1 MRMEPVIRIP
11 RIRRPIFQAVPC
23 LSAPVRQMIRAGLCL
38 VAALAL
44 AGCAHEPPRRG
55 SAFTPEWTRE
65 IGAAQQIW
73 RNAEDDDGDDAENNV
88 IIGNEDGAR
97 VEIEDG
103 RPKIRMGQDGGL
115 EAGVQ
120 SGTGRVGYRWEW

>member
-1 MRMEPVIRIP
+1 MRMEPVISIL

-38 VAALAL
+38 VAALVL

-65 IGAAQQIW
+65 IGTAEQNL
-73 RNAEDDDGDDAENNV
+73 RNAEDDNGDDTKNNV

-103 RPKIRMGQDGGL
+103 SPRIRMGEDSGL

>member
-1 MRMEPVIRIP
+1 MIRLP
-11 RIRRPIFQAVPC
+11 RIRPRIFQASPR
-23 LSAPVRQMIRAGLCL
+23 LLALAPQAIWTGLC
-38 VAALAL
+38 VFAALAL
-44 AGCAHEPPRRG
+44 AGCAHEPPERG
-55 SAFTPEWTRE
+55 RAFTPEWTRE
-65 IGAAQQIW
+65 IGTAPQQKGV
-73 RNAEDDDGDDAENNV
+73 EDNGGENGESNVLIGDEE
-88 IIGNEDGAR
+88 GPR

>member
-1 MRMEPVIRIP
+1 MSSLIKILRRRISLALLCIP
-11 RIRRPIFQAVPC
+11 A
-23 LSAPVRQMIRAGLCL
+23 SARLAMGAGLCVCVAL
-38 VAALAL
+38 VLG
-44 AGCAHEPPRRG
+44 GCAHEPPRRG

-65 IGAAQQIW
+65 IGVTPQE
-73 RNAEDDDGDDAENNV
+73 NGAEDNDGENGESNV
-88 IIGNEDGAR
+88 IIGDEDGAR

-103 RPKIRMGQDGGL
+103 GPKFRMGQDGGW

>member
-11 RIRRPIFQAVPC
+11 RIRPRIFQASPR
-23 LSAPVRQMIRAGLCL
+23 LLALAPQAIWTGLCL
-38 VAALAL
+38 FAALAL
-44 AGCAHEPPRRG
+44 AGCAHEPPERG
-55 SAFTPEWTRE
+55 RAFTPEWTRE
-65 IGAAQQIW
+65 IGAAQQNW
-73 RNAEDDDGDDAENNV
+73 RNAEDDNGDDAENNV
-88 IIGNEDGAR
+88 IIGNEEGPR